1 MASSKQ
7 QGAQLGALAGLA
19 GGSLT
24 QAQGDLGLGVNLS
37 SAMVMSE
44 ATLDIKAAISRSSDG
59 ELLIEPMSSAQLA
72 GRLNAAAISTVRLN
86 FVATASEPASPAA
99 PTPGAGS
106 GNTSGGSTP
115 PSGPGSRLTR
125 EQALAAFQAQDDV
138 QRLEKLIGPFE
149 LRTQTVP
156 STGQW
161 IVKATDPAGR
171 VVREQLIRH
180 PG

>member
-1 MASSKQ
+1 MATSKQ

-24 QAQGDLGLGVNLS
+24 LAQGDLGLGVNLN

-72 GRLNAAAISTVRLN
+72 GQLNAAAISTVRLN
-86 FVATASEPASPAA
+86 FVAAASEPASPAA
-99 PTPGAGS
+99 PGAGGVS
-106 GNTSGGSTP
+106 TSGGSTP
-115 PSGPGSRLTR
+115 PSGPGSRFTR